1 LYVSLT
7 SDVNFKE
14 KQIVLH
20 HDAILDVTR
29 FEAIRAVLDGRRLRE
44 PRSPTFY
51 ALTGLVVCGC
61 GAKWEPCNNGNRR
74 YYRCTARCREK
85 SWRREALEQAIW
97 DSFGVYLKERQ
108 ARTDYLELAQVSMA
122 KLKDELTRVERDISS
137 NAAEWRSLLERDLAG
152 YPADIT
158 QDKKAE
164 LNAARESLEWRKAE
178 IEGQLLLLPEV
189 NPEEVEREIATL
201 GEPWL
206 MCDWSTPGENH
217 DGLSRE
223 QGEILR
229 QTLLRLG
236 AEVRI
241 AGRETRIT
249 GRLAV
254 GTGARGRAKQGAFAP
269 LLDAPF
275 L

>member
-1 LYVSLT
+1 V
-7 SDVNFKE
+7 VNFKE

-108 ARTDYLELAQVSMA
+108 ART
-122 KLKDELTRVERDISS
+122 VERDISS

-206 MCDWSTPGENH
+206 MCDWSTPGESH
-217 DGLSRE
+217 RDGLSRE
-223 QGEILR
+223 KGEILR